1 MRNEIAMELED
12 DELRILARIDNVVER
27 QLRLLQIEERKHIHL
42 ILDLRDKL
50 NDANLAVHTRH
61 DTTRHDRTRVRTR
74 THTRWGA
81 GQVMNKTMRS
91 VLSFNELVQL
101 SDACIDNVLK
111 EAKKYNQAPHS
122 SPFAILK

>member
-1 MRNEIAMELED
+1 MSTQFAAVDIDQLRNEIAMELED

-61 DTTRHDRTRVRTR
+61 DTTRP
-74 THTRWGA
+74 HTCA
-81 GQVMNKTMRS
+81 HT
-91 VLSFNELVQL
+91 LS
-101 SDACIDNVLK
+101 
-111 EAKKYNQAPHS
+111 HT
-122 SPFAILK
+122 

>member
-50 NDANLAVHTRH
+50 NDANLAVHTRPTTN
-61 DTTRHDRTRVRTR
+61 DTT
-74 THTRWGA
+74 
-81 GQVMNKTMRS
+81 
-91 VLSFNELVQL
+91 
-101 SDACIDNVLK
+101 
-111 EAKKYNQAPHS
+111 
-122 SPFAILK
+122 